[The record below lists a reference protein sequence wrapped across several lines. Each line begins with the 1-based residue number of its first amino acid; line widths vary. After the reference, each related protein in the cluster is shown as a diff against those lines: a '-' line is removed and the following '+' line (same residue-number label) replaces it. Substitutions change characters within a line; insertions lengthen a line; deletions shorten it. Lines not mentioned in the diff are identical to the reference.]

1 MHNIVLVMGNILYMN
16 FKTVDMKE
24 KKHLNEEVISRHHY
38 DMYAL

>member
-16 FKTVDMKE
+16 FKTVDTKE
-24 KKHLNEEVISRHHY
+24 QKNLNEEVNSRHHY